1 MNLFKKY
8 NLLFFGLLISIIVI
22 GQEKITI
29 KGNIRDINGNP
40 IGNANIKVFT
50 KEIEVSTGAVSDKNG
65 LFNLSLSNFKTTIE
79 ITHVNFKKI
88 SKTINPERNSTL
100 SIKMRNKVLKTL
112 EVEYKDPGSSPTE
125 ILPTINASNIALP
138 SGNIE
143 GLLSS
148 VGFGVRQNNELS
160 SGFSVR
166 GGNFDENLIYVNGIE
181 VYRPFLARSGQQ
193 EGLSFINPSM
203 VENITFSAG
212 GFDAKYG
219 DKLSSVLDI
228 SYKEPVAFEANL
240 STSLLGTQIQF
251 GDRPSSLINYN
262 IGFRYRTNA
271 YLLGALD
278 TKGEYQPRF
287 MDVQGLVNFNINEK
301 LKLSVFGT
309 TANNLFSVKP
319 ENRQTNFGN
328 INEALRFTVY
338 YEGQENTQYKTYMG
352 AVALK
357 HQKSENLSL
366 NYFISTFNTDET
378 EYFDLLG
385 EYRLDELERDLGS
398 DQYGDIAYN
407 RGVGAFLNHARNQ
420 LRANVINFYHNG
432 DFNQGNQKTSWG
444 IKVQDEQVRN
454 TIKEWNYLDSARFNT
469 PREADSIG
477 YQDPSNIP
485 YQELHLSKFIKA
497 DNEIESSRVTGFVQ
511 HRFKIDREK
520 NIHLIYKEDSNSSL
534 DTIFSTQ
541 DYFTA
546 TVGLRAN
553 YWSYNNQTVLS
564 PRINFKWRPAF
575 YKFENQKIYRQNITF
590 RLATGYYYQPPFYR
604 AARNLNGELNPMIR
618 AQKSIHLVAG
628 GDMVFNMWDRKFKV
642 GSEIYYKFLE
652 DIIPYEIENVRVN
665 YYGENLASGYAR
677 GIDLKINGEFVE
689 GIQSYAS
696 LSWLQTKENIK
707 NDFYYEYFNQEGEKI
722 IPGYTI
728 DQNIVDST
736 RYEPGFIPRPT
747 DQRLSFSMFFQDQM
761 PDDWDT
767 DKIKWSTMKVNINVL
782 VGSRLPYGPPGNQRF
797 SDTLRSSF
805 YKRVDIGFSK
815 DIINNETDKSKFK
828 EKSILNGIE
837 SMWIAFEVFNLLD
850 ISNTTNYTWIR
861 DVSGRQYSIPSFL
874 TSRRLNLKLVT
885 RF

>member
-1 MNLFKKY
+1 MILNLKY
-8 NLLFFGLLISIIVI
+8 RSFILMLTFSSLIFGQENVIIKGFVKTTNGKPINKANIVI
-22 GQEKITI
+22 VGKKIGTTSDKKGEFQFEI
-29 KGNIRDINGNP
+29 KHTGNFNL
-40 IGNANIKVFT
+40 
-50 KEIEVSTGAVSDKNG
+50 EVS
-65 LFNLSLSNFKTTIE
+65 
-79 ITHVNFKKI
+79 HVKYQKI
-88 SKTINPERNSTL
+88 SEKLNPEIDTL
-100 SIKMRNKVLKTL
+100 IFIRMENKVLQTHN
-112 EVEYKDPGSSPTE
+112 VEYIDPGSSTTE
-125 ILPTINASNIALP
+125 ILPTINAANVALP

-160 SGFSVR
+160 SGFNVR

-203 VENITFSAG
+203 VENIVFSAG
-212 GFDAKYG
+212 GFDAKFG

-228 SYKEPVAFEANL
+228 SYREPIDFEANL
-240 STSLLGTQIQF
+240 STSLLGTQLQF
-251 GDRPSSLINYN
+251 GDRPNSLINYN
-262 IGFRYRTNA
+262 FGFRYRTNA

-287 MDVQGLVNFNINEK
+287 ADVQGLINFNLNEK
-301 LKLSVFGT
+301 LKLIAFGT
-309 TANNLFSVKP
+309 AANNLFSVQP

-352 AVALK
+352 ALSLL
-357 HQKSENLSL
+357 HQTNEKLSL

-385 EYRLDELERDLGS
+385 EYRLDELERDLSS
-398 DQYGDIAYN
+398 DQYGDVAYN

-420 LRANVINFYHNG
+420 LKANVINFYHRG
-432 DFNQGNQKTSWG
+432 DFINKKQKTSWG
-444 IKVQDEQVRN
+444 LKLQGEKVTND
-454 TIKEWNYLDSARFNT
+454 IKEWNYLDSARFNT
-469 PREADSIG
+469 PKPIDSVG
-477 YQDPSNIP
+477 YQDPSSIP
-485 YQELHLSKFIKA
+485 YQQLVLSNLIKA
-497 DNEIESSRVTGFVQ
+497 NNKIASSRVTGFIQ
-511 HRFKIDREK
+511 HRFKFNRS
-520 NIHLIYKEDSNSSL
+520 KEINLQYNSDSNFNL
-534 DTIFSTQ
+534 DTTFNSQ

-546 TVGLRAN
+546 TIGARAN
-553 YWSYNNQTVLS
+553 YWTFNNQNVFS
-564 PRINFKWRPAF
+564 PRINIKWRPAF
-575 YKFENQKIYRQNITF
+575 YKFENNQIVRKNITF

-604 AARNLNGELNPMIR
+604 AARYLDGSINPAIR
-618 AQKSIHLVAG
+618 AQKSIHIVAG
-628 GDMVFNMWDRKFKV
+628 GDLVFNMWNRKFKF
-642 GSEIYYKFLE
+642 GSEIYYKFLK

-696 LSWLQTKENIK
+696 LSWLQTKEDLS
-707 NDFYYEYFNQEGEKI
+707 NDFYYEYFNQNGEKI

-728 DQNIVDST
+728 DQTRADSIL
-736 RYEPGFIPRPT
+736 YEPGFIPRPT

-767 DKIKWSTMKVNINVL
+767 EKVKWSNMKVNINVL
-782 VGSRLPYGPPGNQRF
+782 VASRLPYGPPGNKRY

-815 DIINNETDKSKFK
+815 DLINNETDRSKFK
-828 EKSILNGIE
+828 EKSIFNEIE
-837 SMWIAFEVFNLLD
+837 ALWIAFEVFNLLD

-874 TSRRLNLKLVT
+874 TSRRLNLKLVA

>member
-1 MNLFKKY
+1 M
-8 NLLFFGLLISIIVI
+8 LIFSSLIF
-22 GQEKITI
+22 GQENVII
-29 KGNIRDINGNP
+29 KGSIKTSKGKPVNKANVVVIDTK
-40 IGNANIKVFT
+40 IGTTSNKKGEFQF
-50 KEIEVSTGAVSDKNG
+50 EIENTGY
-65 LFNLSLSNFKTTIE
+65 FNLEVS
-79 ITHVNFKKI
+79 HVKYQKI
-88 SKTINPERNSTL
+88 SKKLNPETDTVIFIR
-100 SIKMRNKVLKTL
+100 MENKVLQTHD
-112 EVEYKDPGSSPTE
+112 VEYKDPGSSTTE
-125 ILPTINASNIALP
+125 ILPTINAANVALP

-160 SGFSVR
+160 SGFNVR

-203 VENITFSAG
+203 VENIVFSAG

-228 SYKEPVAFEANL
+228 SYREPIDFEANL
-240 STSLLGTQIQF
+240 STSLLGTQLQF
-251 GDRPSSLINYN
+251 GDRPNSLINYN
-262 IGFRYRTNA
+262 FGFRYRTNA

-287 MDVQGLVNFNINEK
+287 ADVQGLINFNLNEK
-301 LKLSVFGT
+301 LKLTAFGT
-309 TANNLFSVKP
+309 AANNLFSVQP

-352 AVALK
+352 ALSLQ
-357 HQKSENLSL
+357 HQTTEKLSL

-385 EYRLDELERDLGS
+385 EYRLDELERDLSS
-398 DQYGDIAYN
+398 DQYGDVAYN

-420 LRANVINFYHNG
+420 LKANVINFYHKG
-432 DFNQGNQKTSWG
+432 DFINKKQKTSWG
-444 IKVQDEQVRN
+444 LKLQGEKVTND
-454 TIKEWNYLDSARFNT
+454 IKEWNYLDSARFNT
-469 PREADSIG
+469 PKPIDSVG
-477 YQDPSNIP
+477 YQDPSSIP
-485 YQELHLSKFIKA
+485 YQQLVLSNLIKA
-497 DNEIESSRVTGFVQ
+497 NNKIASSRVTGFIQ
-511 HRFKIDREK
+511 HRFKFNRS
-520 NIHLIYKEDSNSSL
+520 KEINLQYNTDSNFNL
-534 DTIFSTQ
+534 DTTFTSQ

-546 TVGLRAN
+546 TIGARAN
-553 YWSYNNQTVLS
+553 YWTFNNQTVFS
-564 PRINFKWRPAF
+564 PRINIKWRPAF
-575 YKFENQKIYRQNITF
+575 YKFENNQIVRKNITF

-604 AARNLNGELNPMIR
+604 AARYLDGSINPAIR
-618 AQKSIHLVAG
+618 AQKSIHIVAG
-628 GDMVFNMWDRKFKV
+628 GDLVFNMWDRKFKF
-642 GSEIYYKFLE
+642 GSEIYYKFLQ

-665 YYGENLASGYAR
+665 YYGQNLASGYAR

-696 LSWLQTKENIK
+696 LSWLQTKEDLS
-707 NDFYYEYFNQEGEKI
+707 NDFYYEYFNQNGEKI

-728 DQNIVDST
+728 DQNRADSIL
-736 RYEPGFIPRPT
+736 YEPGFIPRPT

-767 DKIKWSTMKVNINVL
+767 EKIKWSNMKVNINIL
-782 VGSRLPYGPPGNQRF
+782 VASRLPYGPPGNKRY

-815 DIINNETDKSKFK
+815 DLINNETDRSKFK
-828 EKSILNGIE
+828 EKSIFNEIE
-837 SMWIAFEVFNLLD
+837 ALWIAFEVFNLLD

-874 TSRRLNLKLVT
+874 TSRRLNLKLVA

>member
-1 MNLFKKY
+1 MK
-8 NLLFFGLLISIIVI
+8 
-22 GQEKITI
+22 
-29 KGNIRDINGNP
+29 
-40 IGNANIKVFT
+40 
-50 KEIEVSTGAVSDKNG
+50 
-65 LFNLSLSNFKTTIE
+65 
-79 ITHVNFKKI
+79 
-88 SKTINPERNSTL
+88 
-100 SIKMRNKVLKTL
+100 NKVLQTL
-112 EVEYKDPGSSPTE
+112 DVEYKDPGSSTTE
-125 ILPTINASNIALP
+125 ILPTINASNVALP

-160 SGFSVR
+160 SGFNVR

-203 VENITFSAG
+203 VENIVFSAG

-228 SYKEPVAFEANL
+228 SYREPVDFEANL
-240 STSLLGTQIQF
+240 STSLLGTQLQF
-251 GDRPSSLINYN
+251 GDRPNSLINYN
-262 IGFRYRTNA
+262 FGFRYRTNA

-287 MDVQGLVNFNINEK
+287 ADFQGLINFNLNEK
-301 LKLSVFGT
+301 LKITAFGT
-309 TANNLFSVKP
+309 AANNLFSVQP

-352 AVALK
+352 ALSLQ
-357 HQKSENLSL
+357 HQTTEKLSL

-385 EYRLDELERDLGS
+385 EYRLDELERDLSS
-398 DQYGDIAYN
+398 DQYGDVAYN

-420 LRANVINFYHNG
+420 LKANVINFYHKG
-432 DFNQGNQKTSWG
+432 DFINKKQKTSWG
-444 IKVQDEQVRN
+444 LKLQGEKVTND
-454 TIKEWNYLDSARFNT
+454 IKEWNYLDSARFNT
-469 PREADSIG
+469 PKPIDSVG
-477 YQDPSNIP
+477 YQDPSTIP
-485 YQELHLSKFIKA
+485 YQQLVLSNLIKA
-497 DNEIESSRVTGFVQ
+497 NNKIESSRLTGFIQ
-511 HRFKIDREK
+511 HRFKFNRS
-520 NIHLIYKEDSNSSL
+520 KEINLQYNTDSNFKL
-534 DTIFSTQ
+534 DTTFNSQ

-546 TVGLRAN
+546 TIGARAN
-553 YWSYNNQTVLS
+553 YWTFNNQTVFS
-564 PRINFKWRPAF
+564 PRINIKWRPAY
-575 YKFENQKIYRQNITF
+575 YKFENNQIVRKNITF

-604 AARNLNGELNPMIR
+604 AARYLDGSINPAIR
-618 AQKSIHLVAG
+618 AQKSIHIVAG
-628 GDMVFNMWDRKFKV
+628 GDLVFNMWDRKFKL
-642 GSEIYYKFLE
+642 GSEIYYKFLQ

-696 LSWLQTKENIK
+696 LSWLQTKEDLS
-707 NDFYYEYFNQEGEKI
+707 NDFYYEYFNQNGEKI
-722 IPGYTI
+722 IPGYTV
-728 DQNIVDST
+728 DQNRVDSIL
-736 RYEPGFIPRPT
+736 YEPGFIPRPT

-767 DKIKWSTMKVNINVL
+767 EKVKWSNMKVNINIL
-782 VGSRLPYGPPGNQRF
+782 IASRLPYGPPGNKRY

-815 DIINNETDKSKFK
+815 DLINNETDRSKFK
-828 EKSILNGIE
+828 ERSIFNEIE
-837 SMWIAFEVFNLLD
+837 ALWIAFEVFNLLD

-874 TSRRLNLKLVT
+874 TSRRLNLKLVA

>member
-1 MNLFKKY
+1 M
-8 NLLFFGLLISIIVI
+8 LIFSSLIF
-22 GQEKITI
+22 GQENVII
-29 KGNIRDINGNP
+29 KGSIKTSKGKPVNKANVVVIDTK
-40 IGNANIKVFT
+40 IGTTSNKKGEFQF
-50 KEIEVSTGAVSDKNG
+50 EIENTGY
-65 LFNLSLSNFKTTIE
+65 FNLEVS
-79 ITHVNFKKI
+79 HVKYQKI
-88 SKTINPERNSTL
+88 SKKLNPETDTVIFIR
-100 SIKMRNKVLKTL
+100 MENKVLQTL
-112 EVEYKDPGSSPTE
+112 DVEYKDPGSSTTE
-125 ILPTINASNIALP
+125 ILPTINAANVALP

-160 SGFSVR
+160 SGFNVR

-203 VENITFSAG
+203 VENIVFSAG

-228 SYKEPVAFEANL
+228 SYREPIDFEANL
-240 STSLLGTQIQF
+240 STSLLGTQLQF
-251 GDRPSSLINYN
+251 GDRPNSLINYN
-262 IGFRYRTNA
+262 FGFRYRTNA

-287 MDVQGLVNFNINEK
+287 ADVQGLINFNLNEK
-301 LKLSVFGT
+301 LKLTAFGT
-309 TANNLFSVKP
+309 AANNLFSVQP

-352 AVALK
+352 ALSLQ
-357 HQKSENLSL
+357 HQTTEKLSL

-385 EYRLDELERDLGS
+385 EYRLDELERDLSS
-398 DQYGDIAYN
+398 DQYGDVAYN

-420 LRANVINFYHNG
+420 LKANVINFYHKG
-432 DFNQGNQKTSWG
+432 DFINKKQKTSWG
-444 IKVQDEQVRN
+444 LKLQGEKVTND
-454 TIKEWNYLDSARFNT
+454 IKEWNYLDSARFNT
-469 PREADSIG
+469 PKPIDSVG
-477 YQDPSNIP
+477 YQDPSSIP
-485 YQELHLSKFIKA
+485 YQQLVLSNLIKA
-497 DNEIESSRVTGFVQ
+497 NNKIASSRVTGFVQ
-511 HRFKIDREK
+511 HRFKFNRS
-520 NIHLIYKEDSNSSL
+520 KEINLQYNTDSNFNL
-534 DTIFSTQ
+534 DTTFTSQ

-546 TVGLRAN
+546 TIGARAN
-553 YWSYNNQTVLS
+553 YWTFNNQTVFS
-564 PRINFKWRPAF
+564 PRINIKWRPAF
-575 YKFENQKIYRQNITF
+575 YKFENNQIVRKNITF

-604 AARNLNGELNPMIR
+604 AARYLDGSINPAIR
-618 AQKSIHLVAG
+618 AQKSIHIVAG
-628 GDMVFNMWDRKFKV
+628 GDLVFNMWDRKFKF
-642 GSEIYYKFLE
+642 GSEIYYKFLQ

-696 LSWLQTKENIK
+696 LSWLQTKEDLS
-707 NDFYYEYFNQEGEKI
+707 NDFYYEYFNQNGEKI

-728 DQNIVDST
+728 DQNRADSIL
-736 RYEPGFIPRPT
+736 YEPGFIPRPT

-767 DKIKWSTMKVNINVL
+767 EKIKWSNMKVNINIL
-782 VGSRLPYGPPGNQRF
+782 VASRLPYGPPGNKRY

-815 DIINNETDKSKFK
+815 DLINNETDRSKFK
-828 EKSILNGIE
+828 EKSIFNEIE
-837 SMWIAFEVFNLLD
+837 ALWIAFEVFNLLD

-874 TSRRLNLKLVT
+874 TSRRLNLKLVA

>member
-1 MNLFKKY
+1 MILNKKY
-8 NLLFFGLLISIIVI
+8 RSFILMLIFSSLIF
-22 GQEKITI
+22 GQENVII
-29 KGNIRDINGNP
+29 KGSIKTSKGKPVNKANVVVIDTK
-40 IGNANIKVFT
+40 IGTTSNKKGEFQF
-50 KEIEVSTGAVSDKNG
+50 EIENTGY
-65 LFNLSLSNFKTTIE
+65 FNLEVS
-79 ITHVNFKKI
+79 HVKYQKI
-88 SKTINPERNSTL
+88 SKKLNPETDTVIFIR
-100 SIKMRNKVLKTL
+100 MENKVLQTHD
-112 EVEYKDPGSSPTE
+112 VEYKDPGSSTTE
-125 ILPTINASNIALP
+125 ILPTINAANVALP

-160 SGFSVR
+160 SGFNVR

-203 VENITFSAG
+203 VENIVFSAG

-228 SYKEPVAFEANL
+228 SYREPIDFEANL
-240 STSLLGTQIQF
+240 STSLLGTQLQF
-251 GDRPSSLINYN
+251 GDRPNSLINYN
-262 IGFRYRTNA
+262 FGFRYRTNA

-287 MDVQGLVNFNINEK
+287 ADVQGLINFNLNEK
-301 LKLSVFGT
+301 LKLTAFGT
-309 TANNLFSVKP
+309 AANNLFSVQP

-352 AVALK
+352 ALSLQ
-357 HQKSENLSL
+357 HQTTEKLSL

-385 EYRLDELERDLGS
+385 EYRLDELERDLSS

-420 LRANVINFYHNG
+420 LKANVINFYHKG
-432 DFNQGNQKTSWG
+432 DFINKKQKTSWG
-444 IKVQDEQVRN
+444 LKLQGEKVTND
-454 TIKEWNYLDSARFNT
+454 IKEWNYLDSARFNT
-469 PREADSIG
+469 PKPIDSVG
-477 YQDPSNIP
+477 YQDPSSIP
-485 YQELHLSKFIKA
+485 YQQLVLSNLIKA
-497 DNEIESSRVTGFVQ
+497 NNKMESSRVTGFIQ
-511 HRFKIDREK
+511 HRFKFNRS
-520 NIHLIYKEDSNSSL
+520 KEINLQYNTDSNFNL
-534 DTIFSTQ
+534 DTTFTSQ

-546 TVGLRAN
+546 TIGARAN
-553 YWSYNNQTVLS
+553 YWTFNNQTVFS
-564 PRINFKWRPAF
+564 PRINIKWRPAF
-575 YKFENQKIYRQNITF
+575 YKFENNQIVRKNITF

-604 AARNLNGELNPMIR
+604 AARYLDGSINPAIR
-618 AQKSIHLVAG
+618 AQKSIHIVAG
-628 GDMVFNMWDRKFKV
+628 GDLVFNMWDRKFKF
-642 GSEIYYKFLE
+642 GSEIYYKFLQ

-665 YYGENLASGYAR
+665 YYGQNLASGYAR

-696 LSWLQTKENIK
+696 LSWLQTKEDLS
-707 NDFYYEYFNQEGEKI
+707 NDFYYEYFNQNGEKI

-728 DQNIVDST
+728 DQNRADSIL
-736 RYEPGFIPRPT
+736 YEPGFIPRPT

-767 DKIKWSTMKVNINVL
+767 EKIKWSNMKVNINIL
-782 VGSRLPYGPPGNQRF
+782 VASRLPYGPPGNKRY

-815 DIINNETDKSKFK
+815 DLINNETDRSKFK
-828 EKSILNGIE
+828 EKSIFNEIE
-837 SMWIAFEVFNLLD
+837 ALWIAFEVFNLLD

-874 TSRRLNLKLVT
+874 TSRRLNLKLVA

>member
-1 MNLFKKY
+1 MILNKKY
-8 NLLFFGLLISIIVI
+8 RSFILMLIFSSLIF
-22 GQEKITI
+22 GQENVII
-29 KGNIRDINGNP
+29 KGSIKTSKGKPVNKANVVVIDTK
-40 IGNANIKVFT
+40 IGTTSNKKGEFQFKIENTGYFNL
-50 KEIEVSTGAVSDKNG
+50 EVS
-65 LFNLSLSNFKTTIE
+65 
-79 ITHVNFKKI
+79 HVKYQKI
-88 SKTINPERNSTL
+88 SKKLNPETDTVIFIR
-100 SIKMRNKVLKTL
+100 MENKVLQTHD
-112 EVEYKDPGSSPTE
+112 VEYKDPGSSTTE
-125 ILPTINASNIALP
+125 ILPTINAANVALP

-160 SGFSVR
+160 SGFNVR

-203 VENITFSAG
+203 VENIVFSAG

-228 SYKEPVAFEANL
+228 SYREPIDFEANL
-240 STSLLGTQIQF
+240 STSLLGTQLQF
-251 GDRPSSLINYN
+251 GDRPNSLINYN
-262 IGFRYRTNA
+262 FGFRYRTNA

-287 MDVQGLVNFNINEK
+287 ADVQGLINFNLNEK
-301 LKLSVFGT
+301 LKLTAFGT
-309 TANNLFSVKP
+309 AANNLFSVQP

-352 AVALK
+352 ALSLQ
-357 HQKSENLSL
+357 HQTTEKLSL

-385 EYRLDELERDLGS
+385 EYRLDELERDLSS
-398 DQYGDIAYN
+398 DQYGDVAYN

-420 LRANVINFYHNG
+420 LKANVINFYHKG
-432 DFNQGNQKTSWG
+432 DFINKKQKTSWG
-444 IKVQDEQVRN
+444 LKLQGEKVTND
-454 TIKEWNYLDSARFNT
+454 IKEWNYLDSARFNT
-469 PREADSIG
+469 PKPIDSVG
-477 YQDPSNIP
+477 YQDPSSIP
-485 YQELHLSKFIKA
+485 YQQLVLSNLIKA
-497 DNEIESSRVTGFVQ
+497 NNKIATSRVTGFIQ
-511 HRFKIDREK
+511 HRFKFNRS
-520 NIHLIYKEDSNSSL
+520 KEINLQYNTDSNFNL
-534 DTIFSTQ
+534 DTTFNSQ

-546 TVGLRAN
+546 TIGARAN
-553 YWSYNNQTVLS
+553 YWTFNNQTVFS
-564 PRINFKWRPAF
+564 PRINIKWRPAF
-575 YKFENQKIYRQNITF
+575 YKFENNQILRKNITF

-604 AARNLNGELNPMIR
+604 AARYLDGSINPAIR
-618 AQKSIHLVAG
+618 AQKSIHIVAG
-628 GDMVFNMWDRKFKV
+628 GDLVFNMWDRKFKF
-642 GSEIYYKFLE
+642 GSEIYYKFLQ

-696 LSWLQTKENIK
+696 LSWLQTKEDLS
-707 NDFYYEYFNQEGEKI
+707 NDFYYEYFNQNGEKI

-728 DQNIVDST
+728 DQNRADSIL
-736 RYEPGFIPRPT
+736 YEPGFIPRPT

-767 DKIKWSTMKVNINVL
+767 EKIKWSNMKVNINVL
-782 VGSRLPYGPPGNQRF
+782 VASRLPYGPPGNKRY

-815 DIINNETDKSKFK
+815 DLINNETDRSKFK
-828 EKSILNGIE
+828 EKSIFNEIE
-837 SMWIAFEVFNLLD
+837 ALWIAFEVFNLLD

-874 TSRRLNLKLVT
+874 TSRRLNLKLVA

>member
-1 MNLFKKY
+1 MILNKK
-8 NLLFFGLLISIIVI
+8 NGSFILMLIFSSLVF
-22 GQEKITI
+22 GQENVTI
-29 KGNIRDINGNP
+29 KGSLKTSKGKPINK
-40 IGNANIKVFT
+40 ANISVIGT
-50 KEIEVSTGAVSDKNG
+50 KIGTTSNKKGEFKFEIENTGS
-65 LFNLSLSNFKTTIE
+65 FNLEVS
-79 ITHVNFKKI
+79 HVKYQKI
-88 SKTINPERNSTL
+88 SKKLNSDTD
-100 SIKMRNKVLKTL
+100 SVIFIKMKNKVLQTL
-112 EVEYKDPGSSPTE
+112 DVEYKDPGSSTTE
-125 ILPTINASNIALP
+125 ILPTINASNVALP

-160 SGFSVR
+160 SGFNVR

-203 VENITFSAG
+203 VENIVFSAG

-228 SYKEPVAFEANL
+228 SYREPVDFEANL
-240 STSLLGTQIQF
+240 STSLLGTQLQF
-251 GDRPSSLINYN
+251 GDRPNSLINYN
-262 IGFRYRTNA
+262 FGFRYRTNA

-287 MDVQGLVNFNINEK
+287 ADVQGLINFNLNEK
-301 LKLSVFGT
+301 LKLTAFGT
-309 TANNLFSVKP
+309 AANNLFSVQP

-352 AVALK
+352 ALSLQ
-357 HQKSENLSL
+357 HQTTEKLSL

-385 EYRLDELERDLGS
+385 EYRLDELERDLSS
-398 DQYGDIAYN
+398 DQYGDVAYN

-420 LRANVINFYHNG
+420 LKANVINFYHKG
-432 DFNQGNQKTSWG
+432 DFINKKQKTSWG
-444 IKVQDEQVRN
+444 LKLQGEKVTND
-454 TIKEWNYLDSARFNT
+454 IKEWNYLDSARFNT
-469 PREADSIG
+469 PKPIDSVG
-477 YQDPSNIP
+477 YQDPSSIP
-485 YQELHLSKFIKA
+485 YQQLVLSNLIKA
-497 DNEIESSRVTGFVQ
+497 NNKIASSRLTGFVQ
-511 HRFKIDREK
+511 HRFKFNRS
-520 NIHLIYKEDSNSSL
+520 KEINLQYNTDSNFNL
-534 DTIFSTQ
+534 DTTFTSQ

-546 TVGLRAN
+546 TIGARAN
-553 YWSYNNQTVLS
+553 YWTFNNQTVFS
-564 PRINFKWRPAF
+564 PRINIKWRPAF
-575 YKFENQKIYRQNITF
+575 YKFENNQIVRKNITF

-604 AARNLNGELNPMIR
+604 AARYLDGSINPTIR
-618 AQKSIHLVAG
+618 AQKSIHIVAG
-628 GDMVFNMWDRKFKV
+628 GDLVFNMWDRKFKF
-642 GSEIYYKFLE
+642 GSEIYYKFLQ

-696 LSWLQTKENIK
+696 LSWLQTKEDLS
-707 NDFYYEYFNQEGEKI
+707 NDFYYEYFNQNGEKI

-728 DQNIVDST
+728 DQNRADSIL
-736 RYEPGFIPRPT
+736 YEPGFIPRPT

-767 DKIKWSTMKVNINVL
+767 EKVKWSNMKVNINVL
-782 VGSRLPYGPPGNQRF
+782 VASRLPYGPPGNKRY

-815 DIINNETDKSKFK
+815 DLINNETDRSKFK
-828 EKSILNGIE
+828 EKSIFNEIE
-837 SMWIAFEVFNLLD
+837 ALWIAFEVFNLLD

-874 TSRRLNLKLVT
+874 TSRRLNLKLVA

>member
-1 MNLFKKY
+1 MILNKK
-8 NLLFFGLLISIIVI
+8 NGSFILMLIFSSLVFGQENVIIKGYLKTSKGKPINKANISVI
-22 GQEKITI
+22 GTKIGTTSNK
-29 KGNIRDINGNP
+29 KGEF
-40 IGNANIKVFT
+40 KF
-50 KEIEVSTGAVSDKNG
+50 EIENTGS
-65 LFNLSLSNFKTTIE
+65 FNLEVS
-79 ITHVNFKKI
+79 HVKYQKI
-88 SKTINPERNSTL
+88 SKKLNSDTD
-100 SIKMRNKVLKTL
+100 SVIFIKMKNKVLQTL
-112 EVEYKDPGSSPTE
+112 DVEYKDPGSSTTE
-125 ILPTINASNIALP
+125 ILPTINASNVALP

-160 SGFSVR
+160 SGFNVR

-203 VENITFSAG
+203 VENIVFSAG

-228 SYKEPVAFEANL
+228 SYREPVDFEANL
-240 STSLLGTQIQF
+240 STSLLGTQLQF
-251 GDRPSSLINYN
+251 GDRPNSLINYN
-262 IGFRYRTNA
+262 FGFRYRTNA

-287 MDVQGLVNFNINEK
+287 ADVQGLINFNLNEK
-301 LKLSVFGT
+301 LKLTLFGT
-309 TANNLFSVKP
+309 AANNLFSVQP

-352 AVALK
+352 ALSLQ
-357 HQKSENLSL
+357 HQTTEKLSL

-385 EYRLDELERDLGS
+385 EYRLDELERDLSS
-398 DQYGDIAYN
+398 DQYGDVAYN

-420 LRANVINFYHNG
+420 LKANVINFYHKG
-432 DFNQGNQKTSWG
+432 DFINKKQKTSWG
-444 IKVQDEQVRN
+444 LKLQGENVTND
-454 TIKEWNYLDSARFNT
+454 IKEWNYLDSARFNT
-469 PREADSIG
+469 PKPIDSVG
-477 YQDPSNIP
+477 YQDPSSIP
-485 YQELHLSKFIKA
+485 YQQLVLSNLIKA
-497 DNEIESSRVTGFVQ
+497 NNKIASSRVTGFIQ
-511 HRFKIDREK
+511 HRFKFNRS
-520 NIHLIYKEDSNSSL
+520 KEINLQYNTDSNFNL
-534 DTIFSTQ
+534 DTTFTSQ

-546 TVGLRAN
+546 TIGARAN
-553 YWSYNNQTVLS
+553 YWTFNNQTVFS
-564 PRINFKWRPAF
+564 PRINIKWRPAF
-575 YKFENQKIYRQNITF
+575 YKYENNQIIRKNITF

-604 AARNLNGELNPMIR
+604 AARYLDGSINPTIR
-618 AQKSIHLVAG
+618 AQKSIHIVAG
-628 GDMVFNMWDRKFKV
+628 GDLVFNMWDRNFKF
-642 GSEIYYKFLE
+642 GSEIYYKFLQ

-696 LSWLQTKENIK
+696 LSWLQTKEDLS
-707 NDFYYEYFNQEGEKI
+707 NDFYYEYFNQNGEKI

-728 DQNIVDST
+728 DQNRADSIL
-736 RYEPGFIPRPT
+736 YEPGFIPRPT

-767 DKIKWSTMKVNINVL
+767 EKVKWSNMKVNINVL
-782 VGSRLPYGPPGNQRF
+782 VASRLPYGPPGNKRY

-815 DIINNETDKSKFK
+815 DLINNETDRSKFK
-828 EKSILNGIE
+828 EKSIFNEIE
-837 SMWIAFEVFNLLD
+837 ALWIAFEVFNLLD

-874 TSRRLNLKLVT
+874 TSRRLNLKLVA

>member
-1 MNLFKKY
+1 MILNKK
-8 NLLFFGLLISIIVI
+8 NGSFILMLIFSSLVFGQENVIIKGSLKTSKGKPINKANISVI
-22 GQEKITI
+22 GTKIGTTSNK
-29 KGNIRDINGNP
+29 KGEF
-40 IGNANIKVFT
+40 KF
-50 KEIEVSTGAVSDKNG
+50 EIENTGS
-65 LFNLSLSNFKTTIE
+65 FNLEVS
-79 ITHVNFKKI
+79 HVKYQKI
-88 SKTINPERNSTL
+88 SKKLNSDTD
-100 SIKMRNKVLKTL
+100 SVIFIKMKNKVLQTL
-112 EVEYKDPGSSPTE
+112 DVEYKDPGSSTTE
-125 ILPTINASNIALP
+125 ILPTINASNVALP

-160 SGFSVR
+160 SGFNVR

-203 VENITFSAG
+203 VENIVFSAG

-228 SYKEPVAFEANL
+228 SYREPVDFEANL
-240 STSLLGTQIQF
+240 STSLLGTQLQF
-251 GDRPSSLINYN
+251 GDRPNSLINYN
-262 IGFRYRTNA
+262 FGFRYRTNA

-287 MDVQGLVNFNINEK
+287 ADVQGLINFNLNEK
-301 LKLSVFGT
+301 LKLTLFGT
-309 TANNLFSVKP
+309 AANNLFSVQP

-352 AVALK
+352 ALSLQ
-357 HQKSENLSL
+357 HQTTEKLSL

-385 EYRLDELERDLGS
+385 EYRLDELERDLSS
-398 DQYGDIAYN
+398 DQYGDVAYN

-420 LRANVINFYHNG
+420 LKANVINFYHKG
-432 DFNQGNQKTSWG
+432 DFINKKQKTSWG
-444 IKVQDEQVRN
+444 LKLQGENVTND
-454 TIKEWNYLDSARFNT
+454 IKEWNYLDSARFNT
-469 PREADSIG
+469 PKPIDSVG
-477 YQDPSNIP
+477 YQDPSSIP
-485 YQELHLSKFIKA
+485 YQQLVLSNLIKA
-497 DNEIESSRVTGFVQ
+497 NNKIASSRVTGFIQ
-511 HRFKIDREK
+511 HRFKFNRS
-520 NIHLIYKEDSNSSL
+520 KEINLQYNTDSNFNS
-534 DTIFSTQ
+534 DTTFTSQ

-546 TVGLRAN
+546 TIGARAN
-553 YWSYNNQTVLS
+553 YWTFNNQTVFS
-564 PRINFKWRPAF
+564 PRINIKWRPAF
-575 YKFENQKIYRQNITF
+575 YKYENNQIIRKNITF

-604 AARNLNGELNPMIR
+604 AARYLDGSINPTIR
-618 AQKSIHLVAG
+618 AQKSIHIVAG
-628 GDMVFNMWDRKFKV
+628 GDLVFNMWDRKFKF
-642 GSEIYYKFLE
+642 GSEIYYKFLQ

-696 LSWLQTKENIK
+696 LSWLQTKEDLS
-707 NDFYYEYFNQEGEKI
+707 NDFYYEYFNQNGEKI

-728 DQNIVDST
+728 DQNRADSIL
-736 RYEPGFIPRPT
+736 YEPGFIPRPT

-767 DKIKWSTMKVNINVL
+767 EKVKWSNMKVNINVL
-782 VGSRLPYGPPGNQRF
+782 VASRLPYGPPGNKRY

-815 DIINNETDKSKFK
+815 DLINNETDRSKFK
-828 EKSILNGIE
+828 EKSIFNEIE
-837 SMWIAFEVFNLLD
+837 ALWIAFEVFNLLD

-874 TSRRLNLKLVT
+874 TSRRLNLKLVA

>member
-1 MNLFKKY
+1 MILNKKY
-8 NLLFFGLLISIIVI
+8 RSFILMLIFSSLIF
-22 GQEKITI
+22 GQENVII
-29 KGNIRDINGNP
+29 KGSIKTSKGKPVNKANVVVIDTK
-40 IGNANIKVFT
+40 IGTTSNKKGEFQF
-50 KEIEVSTGAVSDKNG
+50 EIENTGY
-65 LFNLSLSNFKTTIE
+65 FNLEVS
-79 ITHVNFKKI
+79 HVKYQKI
-88 SKTINPERNSTL
+88 SKKLNPETDTVIFIR
-100 SIKMRNKVLKTL
+100 MENKVLQTHD
-112 EVEYKDPGSSPTE
+112 VEYKDPGSSTTE
-125 ILPTINASNIALP
+125 ILPTINAANVALP

-160 SGFSVR
+160 SGFNVR

-203 VENITFSAG
+203 VENIVFSAG

-228 SYKEPVAFEANL
+228 SYREPIDFEANL
-240 STSLLGTQIQF
+240 STSLLGTQLQF
-251 GDRPSSLINYN
+251 GDRPNSLINYN
-262 IGFRYRTNA
+262 FGFRYRTNA

-287 MDVQGLVNFNINEK
+287 ADVQGLINFNLNEK
-301 LKLSVFGT
+301 LKLTAFGSA
-309 TANNLFSVKP
+309 ANNLFSVQP

-338 YEGQENTQYKTYMG
+338 YEGQENTQYKTYIG
-352 AVALK
+352 ALSLQ
-357 HQKSENLSL
+357 HQTTEKLSL

-385 EYRLDELERDLGS
+385 EYRLDELERDLSS
-398 DQYGDIAYN
+398 DQYGDVAYN

-420 LRANVINFYHNG
+420 LKANVINFYHKG
-432 DFNQGNQKTSWG
+432 DFINKKQKTSWG
-444 IKVQDEQVRN
+444 LKLQGEKVTND
-454 TIKEWNYLDSARFNT
+454 IKEWNYLDSARFNT
-469 PREADSIG
+469 PKPIDSVG
-477 YQDPSNIP
+477 YQDPSSIP
-485 YQELHLSKFIKA
+485 YQQLVLSNLIKA
-497 DNEIESSRVTGFVQ
+497 NNKMESSRVTGFVQ
-511 HRFKIDREK
+511 HRFKFNRS
-520 NIHLIYKEDSNSSL
+520 KEINLQYNTDSNFNL
-534 DTIFSTQ
+534 DTTFNSQ

-546 TVGLRAN
+546 TIGARAN
-553 YWSYNNQTVLS
+553 YWTFNNQTVFS
-564 PRINFKWRPAF
+564 PRINIKWRPAF
-575 YKFENQKIYRQNITF
+575 YKFENNQIVRKNITF

-604 AARNLNGELNPMIR
+604 AARYLDGSINPAIR
-618 AQKSIHLVAG
+618 AQKSIHIVAG
-628 GDMVFNMWDRKFKV
+628 GDLVFNMWDRKFKF
-642 GSEIYYKFLE
+642 GSEIYYKFLQ

-696 LSWLQTKENIK
+696 LTWLQTKEDLS
-707 NDFYYEYFNQEGEKI
+707 NDFYYEYFNQNGEKI

-728 DQNIVDST
+728 DQTRADSIL
-736 RYEPGFIPRPT
+736 YEPGFIPRPT

-767 DKIKWSTMKVNINVL
+767 EKIKWSNMKVNINIL
-782 VGSRLPYGPPGNQRF
+782 IASRLPYGPPGNKRY

-815 DIINNETDKSKFK
+815 DLINNETDRSKFK
-828 EKSILNGIE
+828 EKSIFNEIE
-837 SMWIAFEVFNLLD
+837 ALWIAFEVFNLLD

-874 TSRRLNLKLVT
+874 TSRRLNLKLVA

>member
-1 MNLFKKY
+1 M
-8 NLLFFGLLISIIVI
+8 LIFSCSVF
-22 GQEKITI
+22 GQENVII
-29 KGNIRDINGNP
+29 KGFIKTSNGKPINR
-40 IGNANIKVFT
+40 ANIVVIDNKIGTTSDKKGEFQF
-50 KEIEVSTGAVSDKNG
+50 EIENTGN
-65 LFNLSLSNFKTTIE
+65 FNLEVS
-79 ITHVNFKKI
+79 HVKYQKI
-88 SKTINPERNSTL
+88 SKKLNSESDTL
-100 SIKMRNKVLKTL
+100 VFIKMNNKVLQTL
-112 EVEYKDPGSSPTE
+112 DVEYKDPGSSTTE
-125 ILPTINASNIALP
+125 ILPTINASNVALP

-160 SGFSVR
+160 SGFNVR

-203 VENITFSAG
+203 VENIVFSAG

-228 SYKEPVAFEANL
+228 SYREPIDFEANL
-240 STSLLGTQIQF
+240 STSLLGTQLQF
-251 GDRPSSLINYN
+251 GDRPNSLINYN
-262 IGFRYRTNA
+262 FGFRYRTNA

-287 MDVQGLVNFNINEK
+287 ADVQGLINYNLNKK
-301 LKLSVFGT
+301 LKITAFGT
-309 TANNLFSVKP
+309 AANNLFSVQP
-319 ENRQTNFGN
+319 NNRQTNFGN

-352 AVALK
+352 ALSLS
-357 HQKSENLSL
+357 HQTTEKLSL
-366 NYFISTFNTDET
+366 NYFISTFITDET

-385 EYRLDELERDLGS
+385 EYRLDELERDLSS
-398 DQYGDIAYN
+398 DQYGDVAYN

-420 LRANVINFYHNG
+420 LKANVINFYHKG
-432 DFNQGNQKTSWG
+432 DFINKKQKTSWG
-444 IKVQDEQVRN
+444 LKIQGEKVTND
-454 TIKEWNYLDSARFNT
+454 IKEWNYLDSARFNC
-469 PREADSIG
+469 PKPIDSVG
-477 YQDPSNIP
+477 YQDPSTIP
-485 YQELHLSKFIKA
+485 YQQLILSNLIKA
-497 DNEIESSRVTGFVQ
+497 NNKIESSRLTGFIQ
-511 HRFKIDREK
+511 HRFKFNRS
-520 NIHLIYKEDSNSSL
+520 KEINLQHSSDSNFKL
-534 DTIFSTQ
+534 DSTFNSQ
-541 DYFTA
+541 EYFTA
-546 TVGLRAN
+546 TIGARAN
-553 YWSYNNQTVLS
+553 YWTFNNQTVFS
-564 PRINFKWRPAF
+564 PRINIKWRPAF
-575 YKFENQKIYRQNITF
+575 YKFENNQIVRKNITF

-604 AARNLNGELNPMIR
+604 AARYLDGSINPTIR
-618 AQKSIHLVAG
+618 AQKSIHIVAG
-628 GDMVFNMWDRKFKV
+628 GDLVFSMWDRKFKL
-642 GSEIYYKFLE
+642 GSEFYYKFLK

-696 LSWLQTKENIK
+696 LSWLQTKEDLS
-707 NDFYYEYFNQEGEKI
+707 NDFYYEYFNQNGERI
-722 IPGYTI
+722 IPGYTV
-728 DQNIVDST
+728 DQSRADSIL
-736 RYEPGFIPRPT
+736 YEPGFIPRPT

-767 DKIKWSTMKVNINVL
+767 EKVKWSNMKVNINIL
-782 VGSRLPYGPPGNQRF
+782 VASRLPYGPPGNKRY

-815 DIINNETDKSKFK
+815 DLINNETDRSKFK
-828 EKSILNGIE
+828 DGSIFNEIE
-837 SMWIAFEVFNLLD
+837 ALWIAFEVFNLLD

-874 TSRRLNLKLVT
+874 TSRRLNLKLVA

>member
-1 MNLFKKY
+1 MILNKK
-8 NLLFFGLLISIIVI
+8 NGSFILMLIFSSLVFGQENVIIKGSLKTSKGKPINKANISVI
-22 GQEKITI
+22 GTKIGTTSNK
-29 KGNIRDINGNP
+29 KGEF
-40 IGNANIKVFT
+40 KF
-50 KEIEVSTGAVSDKNG
+50 EIENTGS
-65 LFNLSLSNFKTTIE
+65 FNLEVS
-79 ITHVNFKKI
+79 HVKYQKI
-88 SKTINPERNSTL
+88 SKKLNSDTD
-100 SIKMRNKVLKTL
+100 SVIFIKMKNKVLQTL
-112 EVEYKDPGSSPTE
+112 DVEYKDPGSSTTE
-125 ILPTINASNIALP
+125 ILPTINASNVALP

-160 SGFSVR
+160 SGFNVR

-203 VENITFSAG
+203 VENIVFSAG

-228 SYKEPVAFEANL
+228 SYREPVDFEANL
-240 STSLLGTQIQF
+240 STSLLGTQLQF
-251 GDRPSSLINYN
+251 GDRPNSLINYN
-262 IGFRYRTNA
+262 FGFRYRTNA

-287 MDVQGLVNFNINEK
+287 ADVQGLINFNLNEK
-301 LKLSVFGT
+301 LKLTLFGT
-309 TANNLFSVKP
+309 AANNLFSVQP

-352 AVALK
+352 ALSLQ
-357 HQKSENLSL
+357 HQTTEKLSL

-385 EYRLDELERDLGS
+385 EYRLDELERDLSS
-398 DQYGDIAYN
+398 DQYGDVAYN

-420 LRANVINFYHNG
+420 LKANVINFYHKG
-432 DFNQGNQKTSWG
+432 DFINKKQKTSWG
-444 IKVQDEQVRN
+444 LKLQGENVTND
-454 TIKEWNYLDSARFNT
+454 IKEWNYLDSARFNT
-469 PREADSIG
+469 PKPIDSVG
-477 YQDPSNIP
+477 YQDPSSIP
-485 YQELHLSKFIKA
+485 YQQLVLSNLIKA
-497 DNEIESSRVTGFVQ
+497 NNKIASSRVTGFIQ
-511 HRFKIDREK
+511 HRFKFNRS
-520 NIHLIYKEDSNSSL
+520 KEINLQYNTDSNFNL
-534 DTIFSTQ
+534 DTTFTSQ

-546 TVGLRAN
+546 TIGARAN
-553 YWSYNNQTVLS
+553 YWTFNNQTVFS
-564 PRINFKWRPAF
+564 PRINIKWRPAF
-575 YKFENQKIYRQNITF
+575 YKYENNQIIRKNITF

-604 AARNLNGELNPMIR
+604 AARYLDGSINPTIR
-618 AQKSIHLVAG
+618 AQKSIHIVAG
-628 GDMVFNMWDRKFKV
+628 GDLVFNMWDRKFKF
-642 GSEIYYKFLE
+642 GSEIYYKFLQ

-696 LSWLQTKENIK
+696 LSWLQTKEDLS
-707 NDFYYEYFNQEGEKI
+707 NDFYYEYFNQNGEKI

-728 DQNIVDST
+728 DQNRADSIL
-736 RYEPGFIPRPT
+736 YEPGFIPRPT

-767 DKIKWSTMKVNINVL
+767 EKVKWSNMKVNINVL
-782 VGSRLPYGPPGNQRF
+782 VASRLPYGPPGNKRY

-815 DIINNETDKSKFK
+815 DLINNETDRSKFK
-828 EKSILNGIE
+828 EKSIFNEIE
-837 SMWIAFEVFNLLD
+837 ALWIAFEVFNLLD

-874 TSRRLNLKLVT
+874 TSRRLNLKLVA

>member
-1 MNLFKKY
+1 MIFNKKKY
-8 NLLFFGLLISIIVI
+8 SFILMLIFSSIIF
-22 GQEKITI
+22 GQENVTIMGSVKTSKGKPIT
-29 KGNIRDINGNP
+29 K
-40 IGNANIKVFT
+40 ANIKVTGTTIGTTSNKKGEFQF
-50 KEIEVSTGAVSDKNG
+50 EIKKNG
-65 LFNLSLSNFKTTIE
+65 FFKLE
-79 ITHVNFKKI
+79 VTHVKYQKVSRKLDAENDSVLF
-88 SKTINPERNSTL
+88 
-100 SIKMRNKVLKTL
+100 IKMKNKVLQTL
-112 EVEYKDPGSSPTE
+112 EVEYKDPGSSTTE
-125 ILPTINASNIALP
+125 ILPTINASNVALP

-160 SGFSVR
+160 SGFNVR

-203 VENITFSAG
+203 VDNIVFSAG

-228 SYKEPVAFEANL
+228 YYKEPVDFEANL
-240 STSLLGTQIQF
+240 STSLLGTQLQF
-251 GDRPSSLINYN
+251 GDRPNSLINYN
-262 IGFRYRTNA
+262 LGFRYRTNA

-287 MDVQGLVNFNINEK
+287 TDFQGLINFNINEK
-301 LKLSVFGT
+301 LKLTAFGT
-309 TANNLFSVKP
+309 AANNLFSVQP

-352 AVALK
+352 ALSLK
-357 HQKSENLSL
+357 HQKTDQLSL
-366 NYFISTFNTDET
+366 NYFISTFNTNET

-385 EYRLDELERDLGS
+385 EYRLDELERDLSS
-398 DQYGDIAYN
+398 DQYGDVAYN

-420 LRANVINFYHNG
+420 LKANVVNIYHKGEFTNKK
-432 DFNQGNQKTSWG
+432 QKTSWG
-444 IKVQDEQVRN
+444 LKLQGEKVYN
-454 TIKEWNYLDSARFNT
+454 NIKEWNYLDSARFNT
-469 PREADSIG
+469 PKPLDSVG
-477 YQDPSNIP
+477 YQDPSSIP
-485 YQELHLSKFIKA
+485 YQQLNLSNLIKA
-497 DNEIESSRVTGFVQ
+497 NNEIESSRLTGFIQ
-511 HRFKIDREK
+511 HRFKFSKSKQI
-520 NIHLIYKEDSNSSL
+520 NFQYLTDSNTAL
-534 DTIFSTQ
+534 DTVFSSQ

-546 TVGLRAN
+546 TIGGRAN
-553 YWSYNNQTVLS
+553 YWTFNKQTVLS
-564 PRINFKWRPAF
+564 PRINIKWRPAF
-575 YKFENQKIYRQNITF
+575 YKYENNQVVRKNITF

-604 AARNLNGELNPMIR
+604 AARFLDGSINPTIR
-618 AQKSIHLVAG
+618 AQKSIHIVAG
-628 GDMVFNMWDRKFKV
+628 GDLVFNMWDRKFKL
-642 GSEIYYKFLE
+642 GSEIYYKFLQ

-696 LSWLQTKENIK
+696 LSWLETKEDLT
-707 NDFYYEYFNQEGEKI
+707 NDFYYEYFNQSGEKI
-722 IPGYTI
+722 IPGFTV
-728 DQNIVDST
+728 DQNRTDSII
-736 RYEPGFIPRPT
+736 YEPGFIPRPT

-761 PDDWDT
+761 PDDWDNE
-767 DKIKWSTMKVNINVL
+767 KIKWSNMKVNINVL
-782 VGSRLPYGPPGNQRF
+782 VASRLPYGPPGNKRY

-815 DIINNETDKSKFK
+815 DLINNETDRTKFK
-828 EKSILNGIE
+828 ENSLFNNIE
-837 SMWIAFEVFNLLD
+837 ALWIAFEVFNLLD

-874 TSRRLNLKLVT
+874 TSRRLNLKLVA

>member
-1 MNLFKKY
+1 MILNKK
-8 NLLFFGLLISIIVI
+8 NGSFILMLIFSSLVF
-22 GQEKITI
+22 GQENVTI
-29 KGNIRDINGNP
+29 KGSLKTSKGKPINK
-40 IGNANIKVFT
+40 ANISVIGT
-50 KEIEVSTGAVSDKNG
+50 KIGTTSNKKGEFKFEIENTGS
-65 LFNLSLSNFKTTIE
+65 FNLEVS
-79 ITHVNFKKI
+79 HVKYQKI
-88 SKTINPERNSTL
+88 SKKLNSDTD
-100 SIKMRNKVLKTL
+100 SVIFIKMKNKVLQTL
-112 EVEYKDPGSSPTE
+112 DVEYKDPGSSTTE
-125 ILPTINASNIALP
+125 ILPTINASNVALP

-160 SGFSVR
+160 SGFNVR

-203 VENITFSAG
+203 VENIVFSAG

-228 SYKEPVAFEANL
+228 SYREPVDFEANL
-240 STSLLGTQIQF
+240 STSLLGTQLQF
-251 GDRPSSLINYN
+251 GDRPNSLINYN
-262 IGFRYRTNA
+262 FGFRYRTNA

-287 MDVQGLVNFNINEK
+287 ADVQGLINFNLNEK
-301 LKLSVFGT
+301 LKLTAFGT
-309 TANNLFSVKP
+309 AANNLFSVQP

-352 AVALK
+352 ALSLQ
-357 HQKSENLSL
+357 HQTTEKLSL

-385 EYRLDELERDLGS
+385 EYRLDELERDLSS
-398 DQYGDIAYN
+398 DQYGDVAYN

-420 LRANVINFYHNG
+420 LKANVINFYHKG
-432 DFNQGNQKTSWG
+432 DFINKKQKTSWG
-444 IKVQDEQVRN
+444 LKLQGENVTND
-454 TIKEWNYLDSARFNT
+454 IKEWNYLDSARFNT
-469 PREADSIG
+469 PKPIDSVG
-477 YQDPSNIP
+477 YQDPSSIP
-485 YQELHLSKFIKA
+485 YQQLVLSNLIKA
-497 DNEIESSRVTGFVQ
+497 NNKIASSRVTGFIQ
-511 HRFKIDREK
+511 HRFKFNRS
-520 NIHLIYKEDSNSSL
+520 KEINLQYNTDSNFNL
-534 DTIFSTQ
+534 DTTFTSQ

-546 TVGLRAN
+546 TIGARAN
-553 YWSYNNQTVLS
+553 YWTFNNQTVFS
-564 PRINFKWRPAF
+564 PRINIKWRPAF
-575 YKFENQKIYRQNITF
+575 YKYENNQIIRKNITF

-604 AARNLNGELNPMIR
+604 AARYLDGSINPTIR
-618 AQKSIHLVAG
+618 AQKSIHIVAG
-628 GDMVFNMWDRKFKV
+628 GDLVFNMWDRKFKF
-642 GSEIYYKFLE
+642 GSEIYYKFLQ

-696 LSWLQTKENIK
+696 LSWLQTKEDLS
-707 NDFYYEYFNQEGEKI
+707 NDFYYEYFNQNGEKI

-728 DQNIVDST
+728 DQNRADSIL
-736 RYEPGFIPRPT
+736 YEPGFIPRPT

-767 DKIKWSTMKVNINVL
+767 EKVKWSNMKVNINVL
-782 VGSRLPYGPPGNQRF
+782 VASRLPYGPPGNKRY

-815 DIINNETDKSKFK
+815 DLINNETDRSKFK
-828 EKSILNGIE
+828 EKSIFNEIE
-837 SMWIAFEVFNLLD
+837 ALWIAFEVFNLLD

-874 TSRRLNLKLVT
+874 TSRRLNLKLVA

>member
-1 MNLFKKY
+1 MILNKKY
-8 NLLFFGLLISIIVI
+8 RSFILMLIFSSLIF
-22 GQEKITI
+22 GQENVII
-29 KGNIRDINGNP
+29 KGSIKTSKGKPVNKANVVVIDTK
-40 IGNANIKVFT
+40 IGTTSNKKGEFQF
-50 KEIEVSTGAVSDKNG
+50 EIENTGY
-65 LFNLSLSNFKTTIE
+65 FNLEVS
-79 ITHVNFKKI
+79 HVKYQKI
-88 SKTINPERNSTL
+88 SKKLNTETDTVILIRM
-100 SIKMRNKVLKTL
+100 KNKVLQTHD
-112 EVEYKDPGSSPTE
+112 VEYKDPGSSTTE
-125 ILPTINASNIALP
+125 ILPTINAANVALP

-160 SGFSVR
+160 SGFNVR

-203 VENITFSAG
+203 VENIVFSAG

-228 SYKEPVAFEANL
+228 SYREPIDFEANL
-240 STSLLGTQIQF
+240 STSLLGTQLQF
-251 GDRPSSLINYN
+251 GDRPNSLINYN
-262 IGFRYRTNA
+262 FGFRYRTNA

-287 MDVQGLVNFNINEK
+287 ADVQGLINFNLNEK
-301 LKLSVFGT
+301 LKLTAFGT
-309 TANNLFSVKP
+309 AANNLFSVQP

-352 AVALK
+352 ALSLQ
-357 HQKSENLSL
+357 HQTTEKLSL

-385 EYRLDELERDLGS
+385 EYRLDELERDLSS
-398 DQYGDIAYN
+398 DQYGDVAYN
-407 RGVGAFLNHARNQ
+407 RGVGAFLNHSRNQ
-420 LRANVINFYHNG
+420 LKANVINFYHKG
-432 DFNQGNQKTSWG
+432 DFINKKQKTSWG
-444 IKVQDEQVRN
+444 LKLQGEKVTND
-454 TIKEWNYLDSARFNT
+454 IKEWNYLDSARFNT
-469 PREADSIG
+469 PKPIDSVG
-477 YQDPSNIP
+477 YQDPSSIP
-485 YQELHLSKFIKA
+485 YQQLVLSNLIKA
-497 DNEIESSRVTGFVQ
+497 NNKMESSRVTGFVQ
-511 HRFKIDREK
+511 HRFKFNRSKDI
-520 NIHLIYKEDSNSSL
+520 NFQYTTDSNFNL
-534 DTIFSTQ
+534 DTIFTSQ

-546 TVGLRAN
+546 TIGARAN
-553 YWSYNNQTVLS
+553 YWTFNNQTVFS
-564 PRINFKWRPAF
+564 PRINIKWRPAF
-575 YKFENQKIYRQNITF
+575 YKFENNQIERKNITF

-604 AARNLNGELNPMIR
+604 AARYLDGSINPAIR
-618 AQKSIHLVAG
+618 AQKSIHIVAG
-628 GDMVFNMWDRKFKV
+628 GDLVFNMWDRKFKF
-642 GSEIYYKFLE
+642 GSEIYYKFLQ

-665 YYGENLASGYAR
+665 YYGQNLASGYAR

-696 LSWLQTKENIK
+696 LSWLQTKEDLS
-707 NDFYYEYFNQEGEKI
+707 NDFYYEYFNQNGEKI

-728 DQNIVDST
+728 DQNRADSIL
-736 RYEPGFIPRPT
+736 YEPGFIPRPT

-767 DKIKWSTMKVNINVL
+767 EKIKWSNMKVNINIL
-782 VGSRLPYGPPGNQRF
+782 VASRLPYGPPGNKRY

-815 DIINNETDKSKFK
+815 DLINNETDKFKFK
-828 EKSILNGIE
+828 EKSIFNEIKAL
-837 SMWIAFEVFNLLD
+837 WIAFEVFNLLD

-874 TSRRLNLKLVT
+874 TSRRLNLKLVA

>member
-1 MNLFKKY
+1 MIFNKK
-8 NLLFFGLLISIIVI
+8 NCSFFLMLIFSSLVF
-22 GQEKITI
+22 GQENVTI
-29 KGNIRDINGNP
+29 KGSLKTSKGKPINK
-40 IGNANIKVFT
+40 ANISVIGT
-50 KEIEVSTGAVSDKNG
+50 KIGTTSNKKGEFKFEIENTGS
-65 LFNLSLSNFKTTIE
+65 FNLEVS
-79 ITHVNFKKI
+79 HVKYQKI
-88 SKTINPERNSTL
+88 SKKLNSDTD
-100 SIKMRNKVLKTL
+100 SVIFIKMKNKVLQTL
-112 EVEYKDPGSSPTE
+112 DVEYKDPGSSTTE
-125 ILPTINASNIALP
+125 ILPTINASNVALP

-160 SGFSVR
+160 SGFNVR

-203 VENITFSAG
+203 VENIVFSAG

-228 SYKEPVAFEANL
+228 SYREPVDFEANL
-240 STSLLGTQIQF
+240 STSLLGTQLQF
-251 GDRPSSLINYN
+251 GDRPNSLINYN
-262 IGFRYRTNA
+262 FGFRYRTNA

-287 MDVQGLVNFNINEK
+287 ADVQGLINFNLNEK
-301 LKLSVFGT
+301 LKLTAFGT
-309 TANNLFSVKP
+309 AANNLFSVQP

-352 AVALK
+352 ALSLQ
-357 HQKSENLSL
+357 HQTTEKLSL

-385 EYRLDELERDLGS
+385 EYRLDELERDLSS
-398 DQYGDIAYN
+398 DQYGDVAYN

-420 LRANVINFYHNG
+420 LKANVINFYHKG
-432 DFNQGNQKTSWG
+432 DFINKKQKTSWG
-444 IKVQDEQVRN
+444 LKLQGENVTND
-454 TIKEWNYLDSARFNT
+454 IKEWNYLDSARFNT
-469 PREADSIG
+469 PKPIDSVG
-477 YQDPSNIP
+477 YQDPSSIP
-485 YQELHLSKFIKA
+485 YQQLVLSNLIKA
-497 DNEIESSRVTGFVQ
+497 NNKIASSRVTGFIQ
-511 HRFKIDREK
+511 HRFKFNRS
-520 NIHLIYKEDSNSSL
+520 KEINLQYNTDSNFNL
-534 DTIFSTQ
+534 DTTFTSQ

-546 TVGLRAN
+546 TIGARAN
-553 YWSYNNQTVLS
+553 YWTFNNQTVFS
-564 PRINFKWRPAF
+564 PRINIKWRPAF
-575 YKFENQKIYRQNITF
+575 YKFENNQIARKNITF
-590 RLATGYYYQPPFYR
+590 RLATGHYYQPPFYR
-604 AARNLNGELNPMIR
+604 AARYLDGSINPTIR
-618 AQKSIHLVAG
+618 AQKSIHIVAG
-628 GDMVFNMWDRKFKV
+628 GDLVFNMWDRKFKF
-642 GSEIYYKFLE
+642 GSEIYYKFLQ

-696 LSWLQTKENIK
+696 LSWLQTKEDLS
-707 NDFYYEYFNQEGEKI
+707 NDFYYEYFNQNGEKI

-728 DQNIVDST
+728 DQNRADSIL
-736 RYEPGFIPRPT
+736 YEPGFIPRPT

-767 DKIKWSTMKVNINVL
+767 EKVKWSNMKVNINVL
-782 VGSRLPYGPPGNQRF
+782 VASRLPYGPPGNKRY

-815 DIINNETDKSKFK
+815 DLINNETDRSKFK
-828 EKSILNGIE
+828 EKSIFNEIE
-837 SMWIAFEVFNLLD
+837 ALWIAFEVFNLLD

-874 TSRRLNLKLVT
+874 TSRRLNLKLVA

>member
-1 MNLFKKY
+1 MILNKKY
-8 NLLFFGLLISIIVI
+8 RSFILMLIFSSLIF
-22 GQEKITI
+22 GQENVII
-29 KGNIRDINGNP
+29 KGSIKTSKGKPVNKANVVVIDTKIGTTSNKKGEFQFKIENNGFFNL
-40 IGNANIKVFT
+40 
-50 KEIEVSTGAVSDKNG
+50 EVS
-65 LFNLSLSNFKTTIE
+65 
-79 ITHVNFKKI
+79 HVKYQKI
-88 SKTINPERNSTL
+88 SKKLNPETDTVIFIR
-100 SIKMRNKVLKTL
+100 MENKVLQTHD
-112 EVEYKDPGSSPTE
+112 VEYKDPGSSTTE
-125 ILPTINASNIALP
+125 ILPTINAANVALP

-160 SGFSVR
+160 SGFNVR

-203 VENITFSAG
+203 VENIVFSAG

-228 SYKEPVAFEANL
+228 SYREPIDFEANL
-240 STSLLGTQIQF
+240 STSLLGTQLQF
-251 GDRPSSLINYN
+251 GDRPNSLINYN
-262 IGFRYRTNA
+262 FGFRYRTNA

-287 MDVQGLVNFNINEK
+287 ADVQGLINFNLNEK
-301 LKLSVFGT
+301 LRLTAFGT
-309 TANNLFSVKP
+309 AANNLFSVQP

-352 AVALK
+352 ALSLQ
-357 HQKSENLSL
+357 HQTTEKLSL

-385 EYRLDELERDLGS
+385 EYRLDELERDLSS
-398 DQYGDIAYN
+398 DQYGDVAYN

-420 LRANVINFYHNG
+420 LKANVINFYHKG
-432 DFNQGNQKTSWG
+432 DFINKKQKTSWG
-444 IKVQDEQVRN
+444 LKLQGEKVTND
-454 TIKEWNYLDSARFNT
+454 IKEWNYLDSARFNT
-469 PREADSIG
+469 PKPIDSVG
-477 YQDPSNIP
+477 YQDPSSIP
-485 YQELHLSKFIKA
+485 YQQLVLSNLIKA
-497 DNEIESSRVTGFVQ
+497 NNKMESSRVTGFVQ
-511 HRFKIDREK
+511 HRFKFNRS
-520 NIHLIYKEDSNSSL
+520 KEINLQYSTDSNFNL
-534 DTIFSTQ
+534 DTIFNSQ

-546 TVGLRAN
+546 TIGARAN
-553 YWSYNNQTVLS
+553 YWTFNNQTVFS
-564 PRINFKWRPAF
+564 PRINIKWRPAF
-575 YKFENQKIYRQNITF
+575 YKFENNQIVRKNITF

-604 AARNLNGELNPMIR
+604 AARYLDGSINPAIR
-618 AQKSIHLVAG
+618 AQKSIHIVAG
-628 GDMVFNMWDRKFKV
+628 GDLVFNMWDRKFKF
-642 GSEIYYKFLE
+642 GSEIYYKFLQ

-696 LSWLQTKENIK
+696 LTWLQTKEDLS
-707 NDFYYEYFNQEGEKI
+707 NDFYYEYFNQNGEKI

-728 DQNIVDST
+728 DQNRVDSIL
-736 RYEPGFIPRPT
+736 YEPGFIPRPT

-767 DKIKWSTMKVNINVL
+767 EKIKWSNMKVNINIL
-782 VGSRLPYGPPGNQRF
+782 IASRLPYGPPGNKRY

-815 DIINNETDKSKFK
+815 DLINNETDRSKFK
-828 EKSILNGIE
+828 EKSIFNEIE
-837 SMWIAFEVFNLLD
+837 ALWIAFEVFNLLD

-874 TSRRLNLKLVT
+874 TSRRLNLKLVA

>member
-1 MNLFKKY
+1 MILNKK
-8 NLLFFGLLISIIVI
+8 NGSFILMLIFSSLVFGQENIIIKGSLKTSKGKPINKANISVI
-22 GQEKITI
+22 GTKIGTTSNK
-29 KGNIRDINGNP
+29 KGEF
-40 IGNANIKVFT
+40 KF
-50 KEIEVSTGAVSDKNG
+50 EIENTGS
-65 LFNLSLSNFKTTIE
+65 FNLEVS
-79 ITHVNFKKI
+79 HVKYQKI
-88 SKTINPERNSTL
+88 SKKLNSDTD
-100 SIKMRNKVLKTL
+100 SVIFIKMKNKVLQTL
-112 EVEYKDPGSSPTE
+112 DVEYKDPGSSTTE
-125 ILPTINASNIALP
+125 ILPTINASNVALP

-160 SGFSVR
+160 SGFNVR

-203 VENITFSAG
+203 VENIVFSAG

-228 SYKEPVAFEANL
+228 SYREPVDFEANL
-240 STSLLGTQIQF
+240 STSLLGTQLQF
-251 GDRPSSLINYN
+251 GDRPNSLINYN
-262 IGFRYRTNA
+262 FGFRYRTNA

-287 MDVQGLVNFNINEK
+287 ADVQGLINFNLNEK
-301 LKLSVFGT
+301 LKLTLFGT
-309 TANNLFSVKP
+309 AANNLFSVQP

-352 AVALK
+352 ALSLQ
-357 HQKSENLSL
+357 HQTTEKLSL

-385 EYRLDELERDLGS
+385 EYRLDELERDLSS
-398 DQYGDIAYN
+398 DQYGDVAYN

-420 LRANVINFYHNG
+420 LKANVINFYHKG
-432 DFNQGNQKTSWG
+432 DFINKKQKTSWG
-444 IKVQDEQVRN
+444 LKLQGENVTND
-454 TIKEWNYLDSARFNT
+454 IKEWNYLDSARFNT
-469 PREADSIG
+469 PKPIDSVG
-477 YQDPSNIP
+477 YQDPSSIP
-485 YQELHLSKFIKA
+485 YQQLVLSNLIKA
-497 DNEIESSRVTGFVQ
+497 NNKIASSRVTGFIQ
-511 HRFKIDREK
+511 HRFKFNRS
-520 NIHLIYKEDSNSSL
+520 KEINLQYNTDSNFNL
-534 DTIFSTQ
+534 DTTFTSQ

-546 TVGLRAN
+546 TIGARAN
-553 YWSYNNQTVLS
+553 YWTFNNQTVFS
-564 PRINFKWRPAF
+564 PRINIKWRPAF
-575 YKFENQKIYRQNITF
+575 YKYENNQIIRKNITF

-604 AARNLNGELNPMIR
+604 AARYLDGSINPTIR
-618 AQKSIHLVAG
+618 AQKSIHIVAG
-628 GDMVFNMWDRKFKV
+628 GDLVFNMWDRKFKF
-642 GSEIYYKFLE
+642 GSEIYYKFLQ

-696 LSWLQTKENIK
+696 LSWLQTKEDLS
-707 NDFYYEYFNQEGEKI
+707 NDFYYEYFNQNGEKI

-728 DQNIVDST
+728 DQNRADSIL
-736 RYEPGFIPRPT
+736 YEPGFIPRPT

-767 DKIKWSTMKVNINVL
+767 EKVKWSNMKVNINVL
-782 VGSRLPYGPPGNQRF
+782 VASRLPYGPPGNKRY

-815 DIINNETDKSKFK
+815 DLINNETDRSKFK
-828 EKSILNGIE
+828 EKSIFNEIE
-837 SMWIAFEVFNLLD
+837 ALWIAFEVFNLLD

-874 TSRRLNLKLVT
+874 TSRRLNLKLVA

>member
-1 MNLFKKY
+1 M
-8 NLLFFGLLISIIVI
+8 LIFSSLIF
-22 GQEKITI
+22 GQENVII
-29 KGNIRDINGNP
+29 KGSIKTSKGKPVNKANVVVIDTK
-40 IGNANIKVFT
+40 IGTTSNKKGEFQF
-50 KEIEVSTGAVSDKNG
+50 EIENTGY
-65 LFNLSLSNFKTTIE
+65 FNLEVS
-79 ITHVNFKKI
+79 HVKYQKI
-88 SKTINPERNSTL
+88 SKKLNPETDTVIFIR
-100 SIKMRNKVLKTL
+100 MENKVLQTHD
-112 EVEYKDPGSSPTE
+112 VEYKDPGSSTTE
-125 ILPTINASNIALP
+125 ILPTINAANVALP

-160 SGFSVR
+160 SGFNVR

-203 VENITFSAG
+203 VENIVFSAG

-228 SYKEPVAFEANL
+228 SYREPIDFEANL
-240 STSLLGTQIQF
+240 STSLLGTQLQF
-251 GDRPSSLINYN
+251 GDRPNSLINYN
-262 IGFRYRTNA
+262 FGFRYRTNA

-287 MDVQGLVNFNINEK
+287 ADVQGLINFNLNEK
-301 LKLSVFGT
+301 LRLTAFGT
-309 TANNLFSVKP
+309 AANNLFSVQP

-338 YEGQENTQYKTYMG
+338 YEGQENTQYKTYIG
-352 AVALK
+352 ALSLQ
-357 HQKSENLSL
+357 HQTTEKLSL

-385 EYRLDELERDLGS
+385 EYRLDELERDLSS
-398 DQYGDIAYN
+398 DQYGDVAYN

-420 LRANVINFYHNG
+420 LKANVINFYHKG
-432 DFNQGNQKTSWG
+432 DFINKKQKTSWG
-444 IKVQDEQVRN
+444 LKLQGEKVTND
-454 TIKEWNYLDSARFNT
+454 IKEWNYLDSARFNT
-469 PREADSIG
+469 PKPIDSVG
-477 YQDPSNIP
+477 YQDPSSIP
-485 YQELHLSKFIKA
+485 YQQLVLSNLIKA
-497 DNEIESSRVTGFVQ
+497 NNKMESSRVTGFVQ
-511 HRFKIDREK
+511 HRFKFNRS
-520 NIHLIYKEDSNSSL
+520 KEINLQYSTDSNFNL
-534 DTIFSTQ
+534 DTIFNSQ

-546 TVGLRAN
+546 TIGARAN
-553 YWSYNNQTVLS
+553 YWTFNNQTVFS
-564 PRINFKWRPAF
+564 PRINIKWRPAF
-575 YKFENQKIYRQNITF
+575 YKFENNQIVRKNITF

-604 AARNLNGELNPMIR
+604 AARYLDGSINPAIR
-618 AQKSIHLVAG
+618 AQKSIHIVAG
-628 GDMVFNMWDRKFKV
+628 GDLVFNMWDRKFKF
-642 GSEIYYKFLE
+642 GSEIYYKFLQ

-696 LSWLQTKENIK
+696 LTWLQTKEDLS
-707 NDFYYEYFNQEGEKI
+707 NDFYYEYFNQNGEKI

-728 DQNIVDST
+728 DQNRVDSIL
-736 RYEPGFIPRPT
+736 YEPGFIPRPT

-767 DKIKWSTMKVNINVL
+767 EKIKWSNMKVNINVL
-782 VGSRLPYGPPGNQRF
+782 VASRLPYGPPGNKRY

-815 DIINNETDKSKFK
+815 DLINNETDRSKFK
-828 EKSILNGIE
+828 EKSIFNEIE
-837 SMWIAFEVFNLLD
+837 ALWIAFEVFNLLD

-874 TSRRLNLKLVT
+874 TSRRLNLKLVA

>member
-1 MNLFKKY
+1 MILNKKY
-8 NLLFFGLLISIIVI
+8 RSFILMLIFSSLIF
-22 GQEKITI
+22 GQENVII
-29 KGNIRDINGNP
+29 KGSIKTSKGKPVNK
-40 IGNANIKVFT
+40 ANIVVIDT
-50 KEIEVSTGAVSDKNG
+50 KIGTTSNKKGEFQFEIENTGY
-65 LFNLSLSNFKTTIE
+65 FNLEVS
-79 ITHVNFKKI
+79 HVKYQKI
-88 SKTINPERNSTL
+88 SKKLNPETDTVIFIR
-100 SIKMRNKVLKTL
+100 MENKVLQTHD
-112 EVEYKDPGSSPTE
+112 VEYKDPGSSTTE
-125 ILPTINASNIALP
+125 ILPTINAANVALP

-160 SGFSVR
+160 SGFNVR

-203 VENITFSAG
+203 VENIVFSAG

-228 SYKEPVAFEANL
+228 SYREPIDFEANL
-240 STSLLGTQIQF
+240 STSLLGTQLQF
-251 GDRPSSLINYN
+251 GDRPNSLINYN
-262 IGFRYRTNA
+262 FGFRYRTNA

-287 MDVQGLVNFNINEK
+287 ADVQGLINFNLNEK
-301 LKLSVFGT
+301 LKLTAFGT
-309 TANNLFSVKP
+309 AANNLFSVQP

-352 AVALK
+352 ALSLQ
-357 HQKSENLSL
+357 HQTTEKLSL

-385 EYRLDELERDLGS
+385 EYRLDELERDLSS

-420 LRANVINFYHNG
+420 LKANVINFYHKG
-432 DFNQGNQKTSWG
+432 DFINKKQKTSWG
-444 IKVQDEQVRN
+444 LKLQGEKVTND
-454 TIKEWNYLDSARFNT
+454 IKEWNYLDSARFNT
-469 PREADSIG
+469 PKPIDSVG
-477 YQDPSNIP
+477 YQDPSSIP
-485 YQELHLSKFIKA
+485 YQQLVLSNLIKA
-497 DNEIESSRVTGFVQ
+497 NNKMESSRVTGFIQ
-511 HRFKIDREK
+511 HRFKFNRS
-520 NIHLIYKEDSNSSL
+520 KEINLQYNTDSNFNL
-534 DTIFSTQ
+534 DTTFTSQ

-546 TVGLRAN
+546 TIGARAN
-553 YWSYNNQTVLS
+553 YWTFNNQTVFS
-564 PRINFKWRPAF
+564 PRINIKWRPAF
-575 YKFENQKIYRQNITF
+575 YKFENNQILRKNITF

-604 AARNLNGELNPMIR
+604 AARYLDGSINPAIR
-618 AQKSIHLVAG
+618 AQKSIHIVAG
-628 GDMVFNMWDRKFKV
+628 GDLVFNMWDRKFKF
-642 GSEIYYKFLE
+642 GSEIYYKFLQ

-665 YYGENLASGYAR
+665 YYGQNLASGYAR

-696 LSWLQTKENIK
+696 LSWLQTKEDLS
-707 NDFYYEYFNQEGEKI
+707 NDFYYEYFNQNGEKI

-728 DQNIVDST
+728 DQNRADSIL
-736 RYEPGFIPRPT
+736 YEPGFIPRPT

-767 DKIKWSTMKVNINVL
+767 EKIKWSNMKVNINVL
-782 VGSRLPYGPPGNQRF
+782 VASRLPYGPPGNKRY

-815 DIINNETDKSKFK
+815 DLINNETDRSKFK
-828 EKSILNGIE
+828 EKSIFNEIE
-837 SMWIAFEVFNLLD
+837 ALWIAFEVFNLLD

-874 TSRRLNLKLVT
+874 TSRRLNLKLVA

>member
-1 MNLFKKY
+1 MILNKK
-8 NLLFFGLLISIIVI
+8 NGSFILMLIFSSLVF
-22 GQEKITI
+22 GQENVTI
-29 KGNIRDINGNP
+29 KGSLKTSKGKPINK
-40 IGNANIKVFT
+40 ANISVIGT
-50 KEIEVSTGAVSDKNG
+50 KIGTTSNKKGEFKFEIENTGS
-65 LFNLSLSNFKTTIE
+65 FNLEVS
-79 ITHVNFKKI
+79 HVKYQKI
-88 SKTINPERNSTL
+88 SKKLNSDTD
-100 SIKMRNKVLKTL
+100 SVIFIKMKNKVLQTL
-112 EVEYKDPGSSPTE
+112 DVEYKDPGSSTTE
-125 ILPTINASNIALP
+125 ILPTINASNVALP

-160 SGFSVR
+160 SGFNVR

-203 VENITFSAG
+203 VENIVFSAG

-219 DKLSSVLDI
+219 DKLSSILDI
-228 SYKEPVAFEANL
+228 SYREPVDFEANL
-240 STSLLGTQIQF
+240 STSLLGTQLQF
-251 GDRPSSLINYN
+251 GDRPNSLINYN
-262 IGFRYRTNA
+262 FGFRYRTNA

-287 MDVQGLVNFNINEK
+287 ADVQGLINFNLNEK
-301 LKLSVFGT
+301 LKLTIFGT
-309 TANNLFSVKP
+309 AANNLFSVQPK
-319 ENRQTNFGN
+319 NRQTNFGN

-352 AVALK
+352 ALSLQ
-357 HQKSENLSL
+357 HQTTEKLSL

-385 EYRLDELERDLGS
+385 EYRLDELERDLSS
-398 DQYGDIAYN
+398 DQYGDVAYN

-420 LRANVINFYHNG
+420 LKANVINFYHKG
-432 DFNQGNQKTSWG
+432 DFINKKQKTSWG
-444 IKVQDEQVRN
+444 LKLQGEKVTND
-454 TIKEWNYLDSARFNT
+454 IKEWNYLDSARFNT
-469 PREADSIG
+469 PKPIDSVG
-477 YQDPSNIP
+477 YQDPSSIP
-485 YQELHLSKFIKA
+485 YQQLVLSNLIKA
-497 DNEIESSRVTGFVQ
+497 NNKIASSRLTGFVQ
-511 HRFKIDREK
+511 HRFKFNRS
-520 NIHLIYKEDSNSSL
+520 KEINLQYNTDSNFNL
-534 DTIFSTQ
+534 DTTFTSQ

-546 TVGLRAN
+546 TIGARAN
-553 YWSYNNQTVLS
+553 YWTFNNQTVFS
-564 PRINFKWRPAF
+564 PRINIKWRPAF
-575 YKFENQKIYRQNITF
+575 YKFENNQIVRKNITF

-604 AARNLNGELNPMIR
+604 AARYLDGSINPTIR
-618 AQKSIHLVAG
+618 AQKSIHIVAG
-628 GDMVFNMWDRKFKV
+628 GDLVFNMWDRKFKF
-642 GSEIYYKFLE
+642 GSEIYYKFLQ

-696 LSWLQTKENIK
+696 LSWLQTKEDLS
-707 NDFYYEYFNQEGEKI
+707 NDFYYEYFNQNGEKI

-728 DQNIVDST
+728 DQNRADSIL
-736 RYEPGFIPRPT
+736 YEPGFIPRPT

-767 DKIKWSTMKVNINVL
+767 EKVKWSNMKVNINVL
-782 VGSRLPYGPPGNQRF
+782 VASRLPYGPPGNKRY

-815 DIINNETDKSKFK
+815 DLINNETDRSKFK
-828 EKSILNGIE
+828 EKSIFNEIE
-837 SMWIAFEVFNLLD
+837 ALWIAFEVFNLLD

-874 TSRRLNLKLVT
+874 TSRRLNLKLVA

>member
-1 MNLFKKY
+1 MILNKNYLSFI
-8 NLLFFGLLISIIVI
+8 LMLIFSSLIF
-22 GQEKITI
+22 GQENVII
-29 KGNIRDINGNP
+29 KGYVKTSKGKTVNK
-40 IGNANIKVFT
+40 ANIVVIDT
-50 KEIEVSTGAVSDKNG
+50 KIGTISNKKGEFQFEIENTGY
-65 LFNLSLSNFKTTIE
+65 FNLEVS
-79 ITHVNFKKI
+79 HVKYQKI
-88 SKTINPERNSTL
+88 SKKLNTETDTVIF
-100 SIKMRNKVLKTL
+100 IKMENKVLQTL
-112 EVEYKDPGSSPTE
+112 DVEYKDPGSSTTE
-125 ILPTINASNIALP
+125 ILPTINAANVALP

-160 SGFSVR
+160 SGFNVR

-203 VENITFSAG
+203 VENIVFSAG

-228 SYKEPVAFEANL
+228 SYREPIDFEANL
-240 STSLLGTQIQF
+240 STSLLGTQLQF
-251 GDRPSSLINYN
+251 GDRPNSLINYN
-262 IGFRYRTNA
+262 FGFRYRTNA

-287 MDVQGLVNFNINEK
+287 ADVQGLINFNLNEK
-301 LKLSVFGT
+301 LKLTAFGT
-309 TANNLFSVKP
+309 AANNLFSVQP

-352 AVALK
+352 ALSLQ
-357 HQKSENLSL
+357 HQTTEKLSL

-385 EYRLDELERDLGS
+385 EYRLDELERDLSS

-420 LRANVINFYHNG
+420 LKANVINFYHKG
-432 DFNQGNQKTSWG
+432 DFINKNQKTSWG
-444 IKVQDEQVRN
+444 LKLQGEKVTND
-454 TIKEWNYLDSARFNT
+454 IKEWNYLDSARFNT
-469 PREADSIG
+469 PKPIDSVG
-477 YQDPSNIP
+477 YQDPSSIP
-485 YQELHLSKFIKA
+485 YQQLVLSNLIKA
-497 DNEIESSRVTGFVQ
+497 NNKIESSRVTGFIQ
-511 HRFKIDREK
+511 HRFKFNRS
-520 NIHLIYKEDSNSSL
+520 KEINLQYNTDSNFNL
-534 DTIFSTQ
+534 DTTFTSQ

-546 TVGLRAN
+546 TIGARAN
-553 YWSYNNQTVLS
+553 YWTFNNQTVFS
-564 PRINFKWRPAF
+564 PRINIKWRPAF
-575 YKFENQKIYRQNITF
+575 YKYENNQIIRKNITF

-604 AARNLNGELNPMIR
+604 AARYLDGSINPTIR
-618 AQKSIHLVAG
+618 AQKSIHIVAG
-628 GDMVFNMWDRKFKV
+628 SDLVFNMWDRKFKF
-642 GSEIYYKFLE
+642 GSEIYYKFLQ

-696 LSWLQTKENIK
+696 LSWLQTKEDLF
-707 NDFYYEYFNQEGEKI
+707 NDFYYEYYNQNGEKI
-722 IPGYTI
+722 IPGYTL
-728 DQNIVDST
+728 DQNRADSIL
-736 RYEPGFIPRPT
+736 YEPGFIPRPT

-767 DKIKWSTMKVNINVL
+767 EKVKWSNMKVNINVL
-782 VGSRLPYGPPGNQRF
+782 VASRLPYGPPGNKRY

-815 DIINNETDKSKFK
+815 DLINNDTDRSKFK
-828 EKSILNGIE
+828 EKSIFNEIE
-837 SMWIAFEVFNLLD
+837 ALWIAFEVFNLLD

-874 TSRRLNLKLVT
+874 TSRRLNLKLVA

>member
-1 MNLFKKY
+1 M
-8 NLLFFGLLISIIVI
+8 LIFSSLIF
-22 GQEKITI
+22 GQENVII
-29 KGNIRDINGNP
+29 KGSIKTSKGKPVNKANVVVIDTK
-40 IGNANIKVFT
+40 IGTTSNKKGEFQF
-50 KEIEVSTGAVSDKNG
+50 EIENTGY
-65 LFNLSLSNFKTTIE
+65 FNLEVS
-79 ITHVNFKKI
+79 HVKYQKI
-88 SKTINPERNSTL
+88 SKKLNTETDTVILIRT
-100 SIKMRNKVLKTL
+100 KNKVLQTHD
-112 EVEYKDPGSSPTE
+112 VEYKDPGSSTTE
-125 ILPTINASNIALP
+125 ILPTINAANVALP

-160 SGFSVR
+160 SGFNVR

-203 VENITFSAG
+203 VENIVFSAG

-228 SYKEPVAFEANL
+228 SYREPIDFEANL
-240 STSLLGTQIQF
+240 STSLLGTQLQF
-251 GDRPSSLINYN
+251 GDRPNSLINYN
-262 IGFRYRTNA
+262 FGFRYRTNA

-287 MDVQGLVNFNINEK
+287 ADVQGLINFNLNEK
-301 LKLSVFGT
+301 LKLTAFGT
-309 TANNLFSVKP
+309 AANNLFSVQP

-352 AVALK
+352 ALSLQ
-357 HQKSENLSL
+357 HQTTEKLSL

-385 EYRLDELERDLGS
+385 EYRLDELEIDLSS
-398 DQYGDIAYN
+398 DQYGDVAYN

-420 LRANVINFYHNG
+420 LKANVINFYHKG
-432 DFNQGNQKTSWG
+432 DFINKNQKPSWG
-444 IKVQDEQVRN
+444 LKLQGEKVTND
-454 TIKEWNYLDSARFNT
+454 IKEWNYLDSARFNT
-469 PREADSIG
+469 PKPIDSVG
-477 YQDPSNIP
+477 YQDPSSIP
-485 YQELHLSKFIKA
+485 YQQLVLSNLIKA
-497 DNEIESSRVTGFVQ
+497 NNKMESSRVTGFVQ
-511 HRFKIDREK
+511 HRFKFNRSKDI
-520 NIHLIYKEDSNSSL
+520 NFQYTTDSNFNL
-534 DTIFSTQ
+534 DTIFTSQ

-546 TVGLRAN
+546 TIGARAN
-553 YWSYNNQTVLS
+553 YWTFNNQTVFS
-564 PRINFKWRPAF
+564 PRINIKWRPAF
-575 YKFENQKIYRQNITF
+575 YKFENNQIVRKNITF

-604 AARNLNGELNPMIR
+604 AARYLDGSINPAIR
-618 AQKSIHLVAG
+618 AQKSIHIVAG
-628 GDMVFNMWDRKFKV
+628 GDLVFNMWDRKFKF
-642 GSEIYYKFLE
+642 GSEIYYKFLQ

-696 LSWLQTKENIK
+696 LSWLQTKEDLS
-707 NDFYYEYFNQEGEKI
+707 NDFYYEYFNQNGEKI

-728 DQNIVDST
+728 DQNRADSIL
-736 RYEPGFIPRPT
+736 YEPGFIPRPT

-767 DKIKWSTMKVNINVL
+767 EKIKWSNMKVNINIL
-782 VGSRLPYGPPGNQRF
+782 VASRLPYGPPGNKRY

-815 DIINNETDKSKFK
+815 DLINNETDKFKFK
-828 EKSILNGIE
+828 EKSIFNEIE
-837 SMWIAFEVFNLLD
+837 ALWIAFEVFNLLD

-874 TSRRLNLKLVT
+874 TSRRLNLKLVA

>member
-1 MNLFKKY
+1 MILNKK
-8 NLLFFGLLISIIVI
+8 NGSFILMLIFSSLVF
-22 GQEKITI
+22 GQENVTI
-29 KGNIRDINGNP
+29 KGSLKTSKGKPINK
-40 IGNANIKVFT
+40 ANISVIGT
-50 KEIEVSTGAVSDKNG
+50 KIGTTSNKKGEFKFEIENTGS
-65 LFNLSLSNFKTTIE
+65 FNLEVS
-79 ITHVNFKKI
+79 HVKYQKI
-88 SKTINPERNSTL
+88 SKKLNSDTD
-100 SIKMRNKVLKTL
+100 SVIFIKMKNKVLQTL
-112 EVEYKDPGSSPTE
+112 DVEYKDPGSSTTE
-125 ILPTINASNIALP
+125 ILPTINASNVALP

-160 SGFSVR
+160 SGFNVR

-203 VENITFSAG
+203 VENIVFSAG

-228 SYKEPVAFEANL
+228 SYREPVDFEANL
-240 STSLLGTQIQF
+240 STSLLGTQLQF
-251 GDRPSSLINYN
+251 GDRPNSLINYN
-262 IGFRYRTNA
+262 FGFRYRTNA

-287 MDVQGLVNFNINEK
+287 ADVQGLINFNLNEK
-301 LKLSVFGT
+301 LKLTAFGT
-309 TANNLFSVKP
+309 AANNLFSVQP

-328 INEALRFTVY
+328 INEALRFTVF

-352 AVALK
+352 ALSLQ
-357 HQKSENLSL
+357 HQTTEKLSL

-385 EYRLDELERDLGS
+385 EYRLDELERDLSS
-398 DQYGDIAYN
+398 DQYGDVAYN

-420 LRANVINFYHNG
+420 LKANVINFYHKG
-432 DFNQGNQKTSWG
+432 DFINKKQKTSWG
-444 IKVQDEQVRN
+444 LKLQGEKVTND
-454 TIKEWNYLDSARFNT
+454 IKEWNYLDSARFNT
-469 PREADSIG
+469 PKPIDSVG
-477 YQDPSNIP
+477 YQDPSSIP
-485 YQELHLSKFIKA
+485 YQQLVLSNLIKA
-497 DNEIESSRVTGFVQ
+497 NNKIASSRVTGFIQ
-511 HRFKIDREK
+511 HRFKFNRS
-520 NIHLIYKEDSNSSL
+520 KEINLQYNTDSNFNL
-534 DTIFSTQ
+534 DTTFTSQ

-546 TVGLRAN
+546 TIGARAN
-553 YWSYNNQTVLS
+553 YWTFNNQTVFS
-564 PRINFKWRPAF
+564 PRINIKWRPAF
-575 YKFENQKIYRQNITF
+575 YKYENNQIIRKNITF

-604 AARNLNGELNPMIR
+604 AARYLDGSINPTIR
-618 AQKSIHLVAG
+618 AQKSIHIVAG
-628 GDMVFNMWDRKFKV
+628 GDLVFNMWDRKFKF
-642 GSEIYYKFLE
+642 GSEIYYKFLQ

-696 LSWLQTKENIK
+696 LSWLQTKEDLS
-707 NDFYYEYFNQEGEKI
+707 NDFYYEYFNQNGEKI

-728 DQNIVDST
+728 DQNRADSIL
-736 RYEPGFIPRPT
+736 YEPGFIPRPT

-767 DKIKWSTMKVNINVL
+767 EKVKWSNMKVNINVL
-782 VGSRLPYGPPGNQRF
+782 VASRLPYGPPGNKRY

-815 DIINNETDKSKFK
+815 DLINNETDRSKFK
-828 EKSILNGIE
+828 EKSIFNEIE
-837 SMWIAFEVFNLLD
+837 ALWIAFEVFNLLD

-874 TSRRLNLKLVT
+874 TSRRLNLKLVA

>member
-1 MNLFKKY
+1 MILNKKY
-8 NLLFFGLLISIIVI
+8 RSFILMLIFSSLIF
-22 GQEKITI
+22 GQENVII
-29 KGNIRDINGNP
+29 KGSIKTSKGKPVNKANVVVIDTK
-40 IGNANIKVFT
+40 IGTTSNKKGEFQF
-50 KEIEVSTGAVSDKNG
+50 EIENTGY
-65 LFNLSLSNFKTTIE
+65 FNLEVS
-79 ITHVNFKKI
+79 HVKYQKI
-88 SKTINPERNSTL
+88 SKKLNTETDTVILIRT
-100 SIKMRNKVLKTL
+100 KNKVLQTHD
-112 EVEYKDPGSSPTE
+112 VEYKDPGSSTTE
-125 ILPTINASNIALP
+125 ILPTINAANVALP

-160 SGFSVR
+160 SGFNVR

-203 VENITFSAG
+203 VENIVFSAG

-228 SYKEPVAFEANL
+228 SYREPIDFEANL
-240 STSLLGTQIQF
+240 STSLLGTQLQF
-251 GDRPSSLINYN
+251 GDRPNSLINYN
-262 IGFRYRTNA
+262 FGFRYRTNA

-287 MDVQGLVNFNINEK
+287 ADVQGLINFNLNEK
-301 LKLSVFGT
+301 LKLTAFGT
-309 TANNLFSVKP
+309 AANNLFSVQP

-352 AVALK
+352 ALSLQ
-357 HQKSENLSL
+357 HQTTEKLSL

-385 EYRLDELERDLGS
+385 EYRLDELERDLSS
-398 DQYGDIAYN
+398 DQYGDVAYN
-407 RGVGAFLNHARNQ
+407 RGVGAFLNHSRNQ
-420 LRANVINFYHNG
+420 LKANVINFYHKG
-432 DFNQGNQKTSWG
+432 DFINKKQKTSWG
-444 IKVQDEQVRN
+444 LKLQGEKVTND
-454 TIKEWNYLDSARFNT
+454 IKEWNYLDSARFNT
-469 PREADSIG
+469 PKPIDSVG
-477 YQDPSNIP
+477 YQDPSSIP
-485 YQELHLSKFIKA
+485 YQQLVLSNLIKA
-497 DNEIESSRVTGFVQ
+497 NNKMESSRVTGFVQ
-511 HRFKIDREK
+511 HRFKFNRSKDI
-520 NIHLIYKEDSNSSL
+520 NFQYTTDSNFNL
-534 DTIFSTQ
+534 DTTFTSQ

-546 TVGLRAN
+546 TIGARAN
-553 YWSYNNQTVLS
+553 YWTFNNQTVFS
-564 PRINFKWRPAF
+564 PRINIKWRPAF
-575 YKFENQKIYRQNITF
+575 YKFENNQIERKNITF

-604 AARNLNGELNPMIR
+604 AARYLDGSINPAIR
-618 AQKSIHLVAG
+618 AQKSIHIVAG
-628 GDMVFNMWDRKFKV
+628 GDLVFNMWDRKFKF
-642 GSEIYYKFLE
+642 GSEIYYKFLQ

-665 YYGENLASGYAR
+665 YYGQNLASGYAR

-696 LSWLQTKENIK
+696 LSWMQTKEDLS
-707 NDFYYEYFNQEGEKI
+707 NDFYYEYFNQNGEKI

-728 DQNIVDST
+728 DQNRADSIL
-736 RYEPGFIPRPT
+736 YEPGFIPRPT

-767 DKIKWSTMKVNINVL
+767 EKIKWSNMKVNINIL
-782 VGSRLPYGPPGNQRF
+782 VASRLPYGPPGNKRY

-815 DIINNETDKSKFK
+815 DLINNETDKFKFK
-828 EKSILNGIE
+828 EKSIFNEIE
-837 SMWIAFEVFNLLD
+837 ALWIAFEVFNLLD

-874 TSRRLNLKLVT
+874 TSRRLNLKLVA